1 MKANEFVISQSMPM
15 QRERERESGI
25 EKKSD
30 PMMNP
35 ETRPKET
42 PRNNPKT
49 DQTHTPRKWHKT

>member
-1 MKANEFVISQSMPM
+1 
-15 QRERERESGI
+15 
-25 EKKSD
+25 
-30 PMMNP
+30 MMNP

>member
-1 MKANEFVISQSMPM
+1 MEVDEFVISQSMPM

-49 DQTHTPRKWHKT
+49 DQTHTPRK